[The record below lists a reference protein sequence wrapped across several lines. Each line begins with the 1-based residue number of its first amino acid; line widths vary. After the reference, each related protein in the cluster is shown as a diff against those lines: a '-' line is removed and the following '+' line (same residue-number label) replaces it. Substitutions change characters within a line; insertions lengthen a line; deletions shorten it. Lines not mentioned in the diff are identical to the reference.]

1 MHFTQKVRPTIWVGQ
16 NYGWDKI
23 MVVGT
28 KSWGGQN
35 HGGGDKIM
43 GGTKSWGGQN
53 HGVRN
58 SKRTSLMSR
67 LIQAIPLKRV

>member
-35 HGGGDKIM
+35 HG
-43 GGTKSWGGQN
+43 
-53 HGVRN
+53 VRN